1 MIGFPDTFFAGFDL
15 TILRWFHKLA
25 ECGGIVFTPFFS
37 ILSMLGKWGLA
48 MILCGGIL
56 CLFSKTRKCGFSI
69 LLSLTLCALFTN
81 CLAKPLIGR
90 LRPYL
95 RYEEIAVYWQ
105 AVGSP
110 MQSDA
115 SFPSGHT
122 AAASAFAVAVFL
134 AQGKRWLW
142 FAFVFPL
149 LMGCSRLYLMVHYP
163 TDILGGFLFGVLAA
177 LLAAWLVRK
186 LWDQDS
192 NSFAWRRKNS

>member
-1 MIGFPDTFFAGFDL
+1 MIGFPDAFFAGFDF
-15 TILRWFHKLA
+15 TILRWFHILA
-25 ECGGIVFTPFFS
+25 ERGGIFFTPFFS
-37 ILSMLGKWGLA
+37 ILSMLGTGGGA

-69 LLSLTLCALFTN
+69 LLSLAICALFTN

-95 RYEEIAVYWQ
+95 RYEEIAGYWE

-110 MQSDA
+110 IQRDA

-122 AAASAFAVAVFL
+122 AAASAFAFAVFL
-134 AQGKRWLW
+134 AQGKQWLW
-142 FAFVFPL
+142 LAIVFPL

-163 TDILGGFLFGVLAA
+163 TDILGGFLFGILSA
-177 LLAAWLVRK
+177 LLATWLFKK
-186 LWDQDS
+186 LWNQDS
-192 NSFAWRRKNS
+192 NSFAWRWKKS